1 VQRVISAVATL
12 KGFKDQS
19 WFTCRSMMADPQF
32 LKSLQQ
38 FDKDTIT
45 ESIMKRVRSIV
56 HGNNKL
62 DEDSVKCVTVLT
74 HCIVLLQLMT
84 TLLLAQTDR

>member
-1 VQRVISAVATL
+1 
-12 KGFKDQS
+12 
-19 WFTCRSMMADPQF
+19 MMADPQF

-62 DEDSVKCVTVLT
+62 DEDSVKYVTVLT
-74 HCIVLLQLMT
+74 HYIVLLQLMT